1 MRGVIG
7 KRQYYATMMAL
18 SEIPHLFKFNDW
30 EQITPELRA
39 QRVLVKSRVPEIVKY
54 IVDNEDSY
62 LFSSITAAY
71 NTEVK
76 FKPIE
81 EGGDIGFLEMQLED
95 AKFLINDGQHRCAA
109 ITAALS
115 MNPSL
120 SKEKISV
127 LLFPWESLERAQQM
141 FTDLNRFVQ
150 KTSKSLNILYDHRDV
165 LSAFTMELTEAV
177 PVFKGMI
184 DKEKLTI
191 PVRSEKLFTL
201 STLYD
206 ANEELIGT
214 KLEKP
219 DTKEYKEKLDRAIR
233 YWNAVSRVIADWERV
248 KNGDITAPRLRQE
261 KINTH
266 SVVLRALGGLGR
278 TVIDGFPDSWEAKLE
293 ALRDIDWRKAVGN
306 KVNPE
311 WENVCITAGSV
322 LSNRQARVGTL
333 AVLKHK
339 VGLDLTGQ
347 ENLFISKKE
356 QREAVADAENAALAE
371 HAQNMQS

>member
-1 MRGVIG
+1 MKVSFPAMRGVIG
-7 KRQYYATMMAL
+7 KREYFATMMSL
-18 SEIPHLFKFNDW
+18 SEIPHLFKFHDW
-30 EQITPELRA
+30 EQFTPELRA
-39 QRVLVKSRVPEIVKY
+39 QRVLVKARIPEMVKY

-71 NTEVK
+71 STDVK
-76 FKPIE
+76 FKPFE
-81 EGGDIGFLEMQLED
+81 EGADIGYLEMDLED

-109 ITAALS
+109 ITAALNE
-115 MNPSL
+115 NPAL
-120 SKEKISV
+120 GKEKISI

-141 FTDLNRFVQ
+141 FTDLNRFVH

-165 LSAFTMELTEAV
+165 LSGFTMEVTEQV

-191 PVRSEKLFTL
+191 PIRSEKLFTL

-206 ANEELIGT
+206 ANDELLGS

-219 DTKEYKEKLDRAIR
+219 DTKEYKDKLGRAVS
-233 YWNAVSRVIADWERV
+233 YWKAVSRVIPDWEKV
-248 KNGDITAPRLRQE
+248 KEGTIKAPSLRQE

-266 SVVLRALGGLGR
+266 GVVLRALGGLGR
-278 TVIDGFPDSWEAKLE
+278 SLIEANPDTWEKKLE
-293 ALRDIDWRKAVGN
+293 ALREIDWRKTVGN

-322 LSNRQARVGTL
+322 LSNRQARVATL
-333 AVLKHK
+333 AVLKDK
-339 VGLDLTGQ
+339 VGLELTGQ
-347 ENLFISKKE
+347 ETQFKCK
-356 QREAVADAENAALAE
+356 RDAVGVA
-371 HAQNMQS
+371 